1 MFEPGDNVVL
11 IDDTREIVDFGSVIS
26 INDDVV
32 VIRSEDNNEY
42 VGYGLDTVDVL
53 RYRLVEEEEEVQLLP
68 SPDPADHICSVLDIY
83 NKYNKYT
90 CH

>member
-42 VGYGLDTVDVL
+42 VGYGLDMVDVL
-53 RYRLVEEEEEVQLLP
+53 RYRLVEEEVQLLP
-68 SPDPADHICSVLDIY
+68 APDPADHICSVLDIY
-83 NKYNKYT
+83 NKFNKYT

>member
-1 MFEPGDNVVL
+1 M
-11 IDDTREIVDFGSVIS
+11 DFGSVIS

-42 VGYGLDTVDVL
+42 VGYGLDMVDVL
-53 RYRLVEEEEEVQLLP
+53 RYRLVEEEVQLLP
-68 SPDPADHICSVLDIY
+68 APDPADHICSVLDIY
-83 NKYNKYT
+83 NKFNKYT

>member
-42 VGYGLDTVDVL
+42 VGYGLDMVDVL
-53 RYRLVEEEEEVQLLP
+53 RYRLVEEEVHLLP
-68 SPDPADHICSVLDIY
+68 APDPADHICSVLDIY
-83 NKYNKYT
+83 NKFNKYT